1 MTVCREIFL
10 GILTHGASSSDE
22 SCHCPWRG
30 QIASQRATIIWLN
43 TINGQGT
50 CRTDG
55 KAVET
60 VVTFCFIFQENER
73 IGTIEL
79 NNPGYAVIP
88 TSPALG
94 TEVFINEKIE
104 HGCTNIEEK

>member
-1 MTVCREIFL
+1 MS
-10 GILTHGASSSDE
+10 GIA
-22 SCHCPWRG
+22 
-30 QIASQRATIIWLN
+30 
-43 TINGQGT
+43 
-50 CRTDG
+50 
-55 KAVET
+55 
-60 VVTFCFIFQENER
+60 ER

>member
-1 MTVCREIFL
+1 MRGRLRVESLAGCR
-10 GILTHGASSSDE
+10 GI
-22 SCHCPWRG
+22 
-30 QIASQRATIIWLN
+30 
-43 TINGQGT
+43 
-50 CRTDG
+50 RTDG

-73 IGTIEL
+73 IGTIKL